1 LECIKKILILITI
14 ILTLGTISFFFNPE
28 DSIWFP
34 KCPFYVIT
42 GYQCPSCGIQ
52 RAAYQL
58 LHLNF
63 KAAFCYNPFLIISL
77 PYAISLII
85 VTWLDPKEKLIRLK
99 NFCYNKITVYVY
111 LTLMVIWWIVRN
123 FNI

>member
-1 LECIKKILILITI
+1 MEWDIKKILILITI
-14 ILTLGTISFFFNPE
+14 ILTLGTILFFFNPE

-34 KCPFYVIT
+34 KCPFYLIT

-63 KAAFCYNPFLIISL
+63 KEAFCYNPFLIISL
-77 PYAISLII
+77 PYAILLII
-85 VTWLDPKEKLIRLK
+85 VTWFDPKNKLRQLK
-99 NFCYNKITVYVY
+99 NICYNNITVYAY

-123 FNI
+123 I